1 MSNRETIIRTCTVCQ
16 QPYLGGTYPQ
26 HRRGHRPRVT
36 ENQSRVLD
44 LLAQGHSQSEAARM
58 LGVTRQYVNGIARA
72 TKGENAA

>member
-1 MSNRETIIRTCTVCQ
+1 MSNRETIIRTCTVCH

-26 HRRGHRPRVT
+26 HRQGHQPRVT

-58 LGVTRQYVNGIARA
+58 LGVTRQYVNGIAK
-72 TKGENAA
+72 KGENAA